1 MGNNGGEQVSSNSPS
16 LERYEK
22 VDLKLLGEG
31 TYGEVFKVKDTITG
45 EVLAMKKM
53 KLHDEDEGI
62 PSTAIREISI
72 LKELP
77 HRNVVQ
83 LRDVYCT
90 KQKVMLVFEFV
101 ESDLK
106 KFMKKNNGALGV
118 ALVRNFSYQLFS
130 GLDFLHKHRIIHRD
144 LKPQNL
150 LVTQHCPTDPILKIA
165 DFGLARAF
173 QLPVPKYTHEVVTVW
188 YRAPEILLGQAE
200 YALPVDI
207 WSSGC
212 IVAEMGCGAAL
223 FMGDCE
229 IDTIFKIF
237 QKLGT
242 PSFEEWSNLK
252 ELRDFKRETFPKWR
266 RKPWA
271 QIRDL
276 GNMVGAECCDLL
288 NHLMKYDP
296 AHRITAARAL
306 LHSFFKQQ

>member
-1 MGNNGGEQVSSNSPS
+1 MAEIAGAQGSGADSPS
-16 LERYEK
+16 SRYEK
-22 VDLKLLGEG
+22 LDAKILGEG
-31 TYGEVFKVKDTITG
+31 TYGEVYKVKDQITG
-45 EVLAMKKM
+45 EILAMKRM
-53 KLHDEDEGI
+53 KLHDEEEGI

-83 LRDVYCT
+83 LRDVFCA

-106 KFMKKNNGALGV
+106 KFMKKSGGALNV
-118 ALVRNFSYQLFS
+118 NLVRDFSYQLIS
-130 GLDFLHKHRIIHRD
+130 GIDFLHNHRIIHRD

-150 LVTQHCPTDPILKIA
+150 LITQDPNPILKIA
-165 DFGLARAF
+165 DFGLARAYA
-173 QLPVPKYTHEVVTVW
+173 LPIPKYTHEVVTVW

-200 YALPVDI
+200 YSLPVDI
-207 WSSGC
+207 WSCGC

-242 PSFEEWSNLK
+242 PSFKEWPNL
-252 ELRDFKRETFPKWR
+252 EYLRDFKQETFPKWR
-266 RKPWA
+266 RKPWPE
-271 QIRDL
+271 IRDL
-276 GNMVGAECCDLL
+276 GRLVGYDCCDLL
-288 NHLMKYDP
+288 GHLLAYDP
-296 AHRITAARAL
+296 INRCSAERAL
-306 LHSFFKQQ
+306 LHNFFK